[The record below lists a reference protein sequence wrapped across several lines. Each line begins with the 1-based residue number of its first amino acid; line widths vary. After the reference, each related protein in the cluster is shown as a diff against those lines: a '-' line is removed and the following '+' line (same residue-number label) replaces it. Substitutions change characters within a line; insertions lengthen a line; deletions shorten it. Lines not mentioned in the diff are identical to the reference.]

1 MYINNLVLF
10 VLNMD
15 KRIKS
20 NTTKVYK
27 SESLIQYLLNLH
39 ESVQPQKDHLPIL
52 NITLL
57 LSQELYSLI

>member
-39 ESVQPQKDHLPIL
+39 ESVQTQKDHLPIL